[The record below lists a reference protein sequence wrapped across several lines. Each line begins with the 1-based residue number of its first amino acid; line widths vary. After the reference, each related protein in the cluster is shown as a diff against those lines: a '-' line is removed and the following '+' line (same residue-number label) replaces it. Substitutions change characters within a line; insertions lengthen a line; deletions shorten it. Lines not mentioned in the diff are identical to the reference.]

1 MTLLTSLTI
10 AVGCCVLLYYGPG
23 AERVV
28 VFKNTADMRDALVF
42 IAIAATMLVVLIAS
56 LTLTTT

>member
-1 MTLLTSLTI
+1 
-10 AVGCCVLLYYGPG
+10 VQLYDGPG

-28 VFKNTADMRDALVF
+28 VFKNTADTRDALVF
-42 IAIAATMLVVLIAS
+42 IVSAAAMLVVLIAS